1 MKEIVI
7 DFRIRA
13 QVEEVSGD
21 DVEPCWEWV
30 DLGVH
35 CVLLK
40 LV

>member
-13 QVEEVSGD
+13 QVEDVSGD
-21 DVEPCWEWV
+21 GMEPCWEWI

-35 CVLLK
+35 YVLLK
-40 LV
+40 LA